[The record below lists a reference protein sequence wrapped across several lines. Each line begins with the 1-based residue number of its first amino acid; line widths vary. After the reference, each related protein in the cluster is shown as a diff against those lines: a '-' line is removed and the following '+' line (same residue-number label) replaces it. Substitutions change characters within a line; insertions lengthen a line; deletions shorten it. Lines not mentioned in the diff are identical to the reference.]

1 MKENPSCFT
10 EGFFRF
16 NGLLLRQNALP
27 KLEPFRYKDCRET
40 MRKTILLTAAG
51 LLLVGPACTLAQT
64 VDPNVNNT
72 DTPFIRNIRPDRPGQ
87 TVTTSMLRPGQVQL
101 EAGTQ
106 RRAHLAAGAAPSFSS
121 GLLRVGFFGLMELR
135 AQQHYLPA
143 TAGNLSSEGESPTL
157 RRPAGFAP
165 LTVGAKMLASSNQDT
180 RSQVSV
186 LAELTLPGT
195 GNTSFTDKVYEPAA
209 RLLVS
214 QQLGKRFGLEANLG
228 FRQRGFK
235 AADTSR
241 GQYLGTLA
249 LNGPLGEH
257 FGFFAETYTTWQR
270 TAGWRPGLTSGLYWR
285 PAPNLRLDLTAG
297 GGPGTTPYA
306 PGGTYIGG
314 GISVRL
320 PK

>member
-1 MKENPSCFT
+1 
-10 EGFFRF
+10 
-16 NGLLLRQNALP
+16 
-27 KLEPFRYKDCRET
+27 
-40 MRKTILLTAAG
+40 MRKTTLLAAAG
-51 LLLVGPACTLAQT
+51 LLLTGPACTLAQT
-64 VDPNVNNT
+64 VDPNVNNAE
-72 DTPFIRNIRPDRPGQ
+72 TPFIRNIRPDRPGQ

-101 EAGTQ
+101 EMGTRSQ
-106 RRAHLAAGAAPSFSS
+106 LNPAPGATPSFST

-135 AQQHYLPA
+135 AQQSYLPR
-143 TAGNLSSEGESPTL
+143 AGGSRGTGPELINGVAG
-157 RRPAGFAP
+157 RPAGFAP
-165 LTVGAKMLASSNQDT
+165 LTLGAKMLASSNQDT

-195 GNTSFTDKVYEPAA
+195 GNAAFTDKVYEPAA

-249 LNGPLGEH
+249 LNGPLGEQ

-270 TAGWRPGLTSGLYWR
+270 AAGWQPGLSTGIYWR
-285 PAPNLRLDLTAG
+285 PAPGLRLDVTAG
-297 GGPGTTPYA
+297 GGPGTIPYA
-306 PGGTYIGG
+306 PGGPYVGG
-314 GISVRL
+314 GLSVRL
-320 PK
+320 PH

>member
-1 MKENPSCFT
+1 
-10 EGFFRF
+10 
-16 NGLLLRQNALP
+16 
-27 KLEPFRYKDCRET
+27 
-40 MRKTILLTAAG
+40 MRTTTLLTTAG
-51 LLLVGPACTLAQT
+51 LLLAGPARILAQT
-64 VDPNVNNT
+64 TDPNIGNA

-101 EAGTQ
+101 ELGTQGQLSAAAGT
-106 RRAHLAAGAAPSFSS
+106 AGSFSR

-135 AQQHYLPA
+135 LQQQYLPQR
-143 TAGNLSSEGESPTL
+143 L
-157 RRPAGFAP
+157 RRATTDGGSGSGLRSGGFAP

-195 GNTSFTDKVYEPAA
+195 GAASFPDKVYEPAA

-214 QQLGKRFGLEANLG
+214 QQLGEQFGLEANLG
-228 FRQRGFK
+228 FRQRGFR

-257 FGFFAETYTTWQR
+257 FGFLVETYSTWQP
-270 TAGWRPGLTSGLYWR
+270 TAGWRPGLSAGLFWR
-285 PAPNLRLDLTAG
+285 PLPHLRLDVTAG
-297 GGPGTTPYA
+297 GGPSTSSYA
-306 PGGTYIGG
+306 PSGPYVGG
-314 GISVRL
+314 GLSVQL
-320 PK
+320 PH

>member
-1 MKENPSCFT
+1 
-10 EGFFRF
+10 
-16 NGLLLRQNALP
+16 
-27 KLEPFRYKDCRET
+27 
-40 MRKTILLTAAG
+40 MRKTTLLTAAG
-51 LLLVGPACTLAQT
+51 LLLAGSARTLAQT
-64 VDPNVNNT
+64 IDPSVDNA

-87 TVTTSMLRPGQVQL
+87 TVTTSMLRPGQVQF

-106 RRAHLAAGAAPSFSS
+106 RQLSPADGPARTTSS

-135 AQQHYLPA
+135 VQQDYLHRLQRKLGTSTGEGVPAAQPQ
-143 TAGNLSSEGESPTL
+143 
-157 RRPAGFAP
+157 PAGFAP

-186 LAELTLPGT
+186 LAEMTLRN
-195 GNTSFTDKVYEPAA
+195 GNVAFPNKQLEPAV

-214 QQLGKRFGLEANLG
+214 QQLGRRFGLEGNFG
-228 FRQRGFK
+228 FRQQGFK

-270 TAGWRPGLTSGLYWR
+270 DNGWKPGVTSGVYWR
-285 PAPNLRLDLTAG
+285 PMPSLRLDLTAG
-297 GGPGTTPYA
+297 HGPDRRAYTAGA
-306 PGGTYIGG
+306 LIGG
-314 GISVRL
+314 GFSIRL
-320 PK
+320 PR

>member
-1 MKENPSCFT
+1 
-10 EGFFRF
+10 
-16 NGLLLRQNALP
+16 
-27 KLEPFRYKDCRET
+27 
-40 MRKTILLTAAG
+40 MRKTTLLTAAG
-51 LLLVGPACTLAQT
+51 LLLAGPACTLAQT
-64 VDPNVNNT
+64 IDPNVNNT

-87 TVTTSMLRPGQVQL
+87 TITTSMLRPGQVQL
-101 EAGTQ
+101 EMGTQ
-106 RRAHLAAGAAPSFSS
+106 SQLNSAPGTMPAFST

-135 AQQHYLPA
+135 AQQSYLPR
-143 TAGNLSSEGESPTL
+143 AGSGSDTSPDSGIGGVG
-157 RRPAGFAP
+157 RPTGFAP
-165 LTVGAKMLASSNQDT
+165 LTLGAKMLASSNQDT

-195 GNTSFTDKVYEPAA
+195 GAASFTNKVYEPAA

-249 LNGPLGEH
+249 LNGPLGDH

-270 TAGWRPGLTSGLYWR
+270 AAGWRPGLSTGIYWR
-285 PAPNLRLDLTAG
+285 PAPGLRFDVTAG
-297 GGPGTTPYA
+297 GGPGTVPYA
-306 PGGTYIGG
+306 PSGPYVGG
-314 GISVRL
+314 GLSLRL
-320 PK
+320 PH